1 MRIQSL
7 SQEDIQQYEKTYKDI
22 YQLYTTETM
31 TLKAIGD
38 LIRSYETTYLA
49 DN

>member
-7 SQEDIQQYEKTYKDI
+7 SQEDIQKYEKTYKDI

-31 TLKAIGD
+31 TLKAIGWLEKYSSD
-38 LIRSYETTYLA
+38 VYPL
-49 DN
+49 